1 MTDNV
6 LTSIAERLVQA
17 VNEKYDF
24 AEDSEILT
32 VEDVTTDTSLR
43 RFVENIDRMKNSDY
57 TNSTIL
63 YDRTRSE
70 KICLALVKSVANSD
84 NFIFRR
90 DPEIKIRQRLGIEKL
105 KKNSLFA
112 TASITLE
119 LGSSEIYYY
128 DGKESSEAIPLK
140 EIDSLRSSDAVSI
153 LNAVFNCS
161 TMELLPTIIEHGSE
175 FDFSLPIDDK
185 EVYEIV
191 EREDEDKVHQIID
204 DAVSNSLIS
213 LDSAIIL
220 VLEMQEGAK
229 NLTNLDLPSQV
240 TRGIEINLKEFR

>member
-17 VNEKYDF
+17 VNEKHDF
-24 AEDSEILT
+24 AEDAEILT
-32 VEDVTTDTSLR
+32 VEDVATDTPMR
-43 RFVENIDRMKNSDY
+43 RFIENIDRMKNSDY
-57 TNSTIL
+57 TSSAIV
-63 YDRTRSE
+63 YDRARSE
-70 KICLALVKSVANSD
+70 KICLALVKSVANLD

-90 DPEIKIRQRLGIEKL
+90 DPEIKIRQRLGITKL

-112 TASITLE
+112 TASIELA

-128 DGKESSEAIPLK
+128 NGKESSEAIPLK
-140 EIDSLRSSDAVSI
+140 EIDSLRSSDAVSL

-161 TMELLPTIIEHGSE
+161 TMELLPAIIEHGSE

-185 EVYEIV
+185 EVYEIF

-220 VLEMQEGAK
+220 VLEMQHGAK
-229 NLTNLDLPSQV
+229 NLTSQDLSSQV
-240 TRGIEINLKEFR
+240 TRGISIDLKEFR

>member
-24 AEDSEILT
+24 AEDAEILT
-32 VEDVTTDTSLR
+32 VEDVATDTPMR
-43 RFVENIDRMKNSDY
+43 RFIENIDRMKNSDY
-57 TNSTIL
+57 TSSAIV
-63 YDRTRSE
+63 YDRARSE
-70 KICLALVKSVANSD
+70 KICLALAKSVANSD

-128 DGKESSEAIPLK
+128 NGKESSEARPLK
-140 EIDSLRSSDAVSI
+140 EIDALRSSNAVDI
-153 LNAVFNCS
+153 LNAAFNCS
-161 TMELLPTIIEHGSE
+161 TIELLPAIIEHGSE

-185 EVYEIV
+185 EVYEIF

-220 VLEMQEGAK
+220 VLEMQHGAK
-229 NLTNLDLPSQV
+229 NLTSQDLSSQV
-240 TRGIEINLKEFR
+240 TRGISIDLKEFR